1 MSIWARKTYRIIVG
15 SMFPAVYYFT
25 PKWVVISI
33 IGFFLLLVSILEV
46 ERHIHPGLWPFII
59 KRPYGKIFKKEPG
72 KILGTTYFLLGSL
85 LTIIFFEKS
94 IAITVLL
101 FTVFGDA
108 ISAIIGVRYGKI
120 KLFGNKTLEGSLSF
134 FLICIALGLG
144 LIYLPRLRILH
155 TLNLFLILFGSAAA
169 AFMELLP
176 LRVDD
181 NLSVLIFSGIVMEIV
196 RRV

>member
-15 SMFPAVYYFT
+15 SIFPIVYYFS
-25 PKWVVISI
+25 PKWVPISI
-33 IGFFLLLVSILEV
+33 IGFFLLLIFILEV

-72 KILGTTYFLLGSL
+72 KILGTTYFLLGSFI
-85 LTIIFFEKS
+85 TIIFFEKD
-94 IAITVLL
+94 IAISVLL

-108 ISAIIGVRYGKI
+108 ISAIVGVKYGKI
-120 KLFGNKTLEGSLSF
+120 KLFGNKTLEGSFSF
-134 FLICIALGLG
+134 FLICLAVGIG

-155 TLNLFLILFGSAAA
+155 TLNPFLILFGSAAA

-181 NLSVLIFSGIVMEIV
+181 NLSVPIFSGIVMEIV

>member
-1 MSIWARKTYRIIVG
+1 MSIWARKAYRVIVG
-15 SMFPAVYYFT
+15 SIFPTVYYFT
-25 PKWVVISI
+25 PKWVPISI
-33 IGFFLLLVSILEV
+33 IGFFLLLISILEV
-46 ERHIHPGLWPFII
+46 ERHIHPGLWPFIL

-85 LTIIFFEKS
+85 ITIIFFEKS
-94 IAITVLL
+94 IAISVLL

-108 ISAIIGVRYGKI
+108 MSTIVGVKYGKI

-134 FLICIALGLG
+134 FLICLVVGIG
-144 LIYLPRLRILH
+144 LIYLPRLRILYN
-155 TLNLFLILFGSAAA
+155 LNFFLILFGAVAA
-169 AFMELLP
+169 AFMEVLP

-181 NLSVLIFSGIVMEIV
+181 NLSVPIFSGIVMEIV

>member
-1 MSIWARKTYRIIVG
+1 MSIWARKAYRIIVG
-15 SMFPAVYYFT
+15 SIFPVVYYFS
-25 PKWVVISI
+25 PKWVPISI
-33 IGFFLLLVSILEV
+33 IGFFLLLISILEV

-72 KILGTTYFLLGSL
+72 EILGTTYFLLGSL

-108 ISAIIGVRYGKI
+108 ISAIIGVKYGKI
-120 KLFGNKTLEGSLSF
+120 KLFGGKTLEGSLSF
-134 FLICIALGLG
+134 FLICIALGLV
-144 LIYLPRLRILH
+144 LIYLPRLRISH
-155 TLNLFLILFGSAAA
+155 TLNLFLILFGAAAA

-181 NLSVLIFSGIVMEIV
+181 NLSVPIFSGIVMEIV